1 MTNFFGGPIFDIDGL
16 YLQLA
21 AAGIVGID
29 YPGVVAQKIASLL
42 HGEVNS
48 LFRSTIYGVCDSAC
62 LLFVALMQVDRTIYS

>member
-29 YPGVVAQKIASLL
+29 YPGVVAQEVARLL
-42 HGEVNS
+42 HLEFGS
-48 LFRSTIYGVCDSAC
+48 LFFATSNLISP
-62 LLFVALMQVDRTIYS
+62 

>member
-29 YPGVVAQKIASLL
+29 YPGVVAPASCL
-42 HGEVNS
+42 S
-48 LFRSTIYGVCDSAC
+48 DS
-62 LLFVALMQVDRTIYS
+62 RR